1 MILEVKDLSYRYK
14 TGRTIFHDVSFG
26 IQEGEILSILGP
38 NGAGKSTLLNCIAN
52 LLRPQSGQILLEGV
66 PMERMGVEEIARVVG
81 YVPQSH
87 HPAYDYTVRDFVV
100 MGRAP
105 YIGLFS
111 KPSQEDYDMAEEA
124 LERLGIQRLAHKPYT
139 QISGGERQQVT
150 IARVLVQRPKL
161 ILLDEPTSH
170 LDYGNQIRTVNMIR
184 RLSEEGFAL
193 ILTTHTPDHVIMLGS
208 RVGMLDYD
216 GGMTFGSVEETMT
229 EERLSRMYKLP
240 LKVRYIE
247 EIHRKACF
255 APNLD

>member
-1 MILEVKDLSYRYK
+1 MILEVKDLCYRYK
-14 TGRTIFHDVSFG
+14 SGRTIFQNVSFG
-26 IQEGEILSILGP
+26 IQKGEILSILGP

-52 LLRPQSGQILLEGV
+52 LLHPQSGQILLEGR
-66 PMERMGVEEIARVVG
+66 PMDTMGVGEIAQIIG

-111 KPSQEDYDMAEEA
+111 KPTPEDYELVNEA
-124 LERLGIQRLAHKPYT
+124 LDRLGILKLADKPYT

-170 LDYGNQIRTVNMIR
+170 LDYGNQIRTVRMIR
-184 RLSEEGFAL
+184 RLSEEGYAV
-193 ILTTHTPDHVIMLGS
+193 ILTTHMPDHVIMLGS
-208 RVGMLDYD
+208 RVGMLDYS
-216 GGMTFGSVEETMT
+216 GTMTFGSVEETMT
-229 EERLSRMYKLP
+229 EERLSRMYQVP

-247 EIHRKACF
+247 EIRRKACF
-255 APNLD
+255 APDLE